1 MEEIKLVKYY
11 SNSLDIKYKSTIM
24 APIPY
29 KISMHES
36 YISLNSS
43 LSPFKSDNG
52 SGRKSM
58 PPRLRKIDSWLSI
71 HEFIEHR

>member
-1 MEEIKLVKYY
+1 
-11 SNSLDIKYKSTIM
+11 M
-24 APIPY
+24 APIPN

-43 LSPFKSDNG
+43 LSPFKLDNG

-58 PPRLRKIDSWLSI
+58 PPRLSKIDSWLSI

>member
-11 SNSLDIKYKSTIM
+11 SNSLDIQYKSTIM
-24 APIPY
+24 APIPN

-43 LSPFKSDNG
+43 LSPFKLDNG

-58 PPRLRKIDSWLSI
+58 PPRLSKIDSWLSI